1 MVRVVDYG
9 IFTSKI
15 AFFTLNGQ
23 EIPVRLCV
31 DVDGNDFVVL
41 ANSNPSK
48 YYIATDDDNI
58 IISMTDDPEQSQI
71 EGRRIIGIDSD
82 FGRTWGQGGNVY
94 GCKWDGSK
102 IVPREDIAPLNV
114 ASIGFWRQL
123 AKQNLITKDECI
135 QMIRS
140 GRLPTAIINLINGL
154 PNEDDRFD
162 AEIRFSNSVI
172 NSDDPLLISL
182 RLTPQF
188 WIAADSFK

>member
-9 IFTSKI
+9 VHHSKVVNI
-15 AFFTLNGQ
+15 SVYGT

-31 DVDGNDFVVL
+31 NSDGDDFVVV
-41 ANSNPSK
+41 ANSNPCK
-48 YYIATDDDNI
+48 YYIAIDRESN

-71 EGRRIIGIDSD
+71 EGYRIIGIDSD

-94 GCKWDGSK
+94 GCRWDGSK
-102 IVPREDIAPLNV
+102 IIPKEDISPLYV
-114 ASIGFWRQL
+114 GSIGFWRQL
-123 AKQNLITKDECI
+123 AKVGLITKDECLLV
-135 QMIRS
+135 IRTGALPKVIS
-140 GRLPTAIINLINGL
+140 GLIDGL

-162 AEIRFSNSVI
+162 AEIRFSNSTI